1 MSTLIV
7 KWIERVLLFMAYK
20 GLTDVE
26 VRERQEKY
34 GMNELY
40 KKKKHS
46 IFKKLLEVITEPMFI
61 LLILAAT
68 IYFVLGEARDGAIM
82 LVFVFGMIS
91 IETIQEWKTDKTLK
105 ALKELSSPK
114 VRVIRNGIEVEI
126 DSLYLVPDDIMI
138 LYEGIKIPADGII
151 MDTLGLCVDES
162 SLTGESEGKWKK
174 AFIKEEADE
183 YFKAYCCYA
192 GTICIQGKAY
202 VKVTNIGLNT
212 EYGKIADSVLN
223 EKAQKTLLEKQ
234 TSKLVKIC
242 AILAGILFL
251 VVGILTFI
259 ISKGT
264 IKNRFIDGILSGIT
278 LAMAMIPE
286 EFPVILTIFLS
297 MGAWRLAKKNSL
309 VKKLPAV
316 ETLGAVSVLCVDKTG
331 TITENKMEVS
341 EVSYKINSFPNED
354 EKKEIAKISLM
365 ASIKDSFDSMEIAI
379 LNYASNLDI
388 NIEDKIVHS
397 FPFTNETKMMGN
409 VYQVEDKY
417 TLAVKGACETI
428 IELCPSLSPDDKE
441 NINKLVKEYSLK
453 GLRVL
458 AVAKEVSSEII
469 DTLETRNMEFVGL
482 ITFVDPERKGIKEN
496 ILKCYNAGIRVV
508 MITGDNGDTAG
519 AIAKKI
525 GIKNY
530 DKCITG
536 SELNE
541 MTDEEL
547 KTKLNYVN
555 IFSRVIPEH
564 KMRIVKCLQEL
575 GEVVAMTGDGVN
587 DAPALKKADIGIAM
601 GKHGSDVARE
611 AADLVLLDDNFNTI
625 VSTVEDGRRIYD
637 NIKKAIGYVFT
648 IHIPIALASLIAPML
663 NITSEFLFLLPL
675 HVVLLELLIDPT
687 CSIVLE
693 RQPAEPDIMN
703 RSPRKITDSL
713 IKKSLLFKSII
724 QGLVLFMMSFGSYYY
739 YYQIS
744 DVYTARSFG
753 LTILFLGNLFLVN
766 VNSSDKEFAI
776 TSFKKLLK
784 DKVMWI
790 TNILTILCLVI
801 IIYTPL
807 NNILKLD
814 PLTPLELLVAV
825 IFAVISVFWIEI
837 YKLFK
842 KRIKK

>member
-1 MSTLIV
+1 MN
-7 KWIERVLLFMAYK
+7 K
-20 GLTDVE
+20 GLTDAE
-26 VRERQEKY
+26 VKMRQEKY
-34 GMNELY
+34 GLNELY
-40 KKKKHS
+40 KKNKHS

-68 IYFVLGEARDGAIM
+68 IYFILGEARDGAIM
-82 LVFVFGMIS
+82 LIFVFGMIS
-91 IETIQEWKTDKTLK
+91 IETVQEWKTDKTLK
-105 ALKELSSPK
+105 ALKDLSSPK
-114 VRVIRNGIEVEI
+114 IKVIRNGIETEI

-138 LYEGIKIPADGII
+138 IYEGVKIPADGII
-151 MDTLGLCVDES
+151 LDTLGLCIDES

-174 AFIKEEADE
+174 VFTDEEDE
-183 YFKAYCCYA
+183 YFKTYCCYA
-192 GTICIQGKAY
+192 GTICTQGKAY

-212 EYGKIADSVLN
+212 EYGKIAHAVLN
-223 EKAQKTLLEKQ
+223 EKPQKTLLEKQ

-242 AILAGILFL
+242 VALAIVLFL
-251 VVGILTFI
+251 TVGILTFI

-264 IKNRFIDGILSGIT
+264 IKDRFIEGILSGIT

-341 EVSYKINSFPNED
+341 EVSFKLNSIPNET
-354 EKKEIAKISLM
+354 EKKEIAKIALM

-379 LNYASNLDI
+379 ANYSSNLNI
-388 NIEDKIVHS
+388 NLEDKIVYS

-409 VYQVEDKY
+409 VYQMDGKY
-417 TLAVKGACETI
+417 ILAVKGACESI
-428 IELCPSLSPDDKE
+428 IELCPSLSLNDKE
-441 NINKLVKEYSLK
+441 NIERLIKEYSLK

-458 AVAKEVSSEII
+458 ALAKEESNEII
-469 DTLETRNMEFVGL
+469 DTLENRKMEFVGL
-482 ITFVDPERKGIKEN
+482 ISFIDPEREGIKEN
-496 ILKCYNAGIRVV
+496 ILKCYNAGIRVI
-508 MITGDNGDTAG
+508 MITGDNGYTAG

-530 DKCITG
+530 DNCITG
-536 SELNE
+536 SELND

-547 KTKLNYVN
+547 KLKLKATN

-625 VSTVEDGRRIYD
+625 VNTIEDGRRIYD
-637 NIKKAIGYVFT
+637 NIKKAIGYVFS

-693 RQPAEPDIMN
+693 RQPAEPDIMK
-703 RSPRKITDSL
+703 RKPRKITDPL
-713 IKKSLLFKSII
+713 IKKDLLIKCII
-724 QGLVLFMMSFGSYYY
+724 QGLILFAISFGSYYY

-766 VNSSDKEFAI
+766 VNSSNKDFAI
-776 TSFKKLLK
+776 TSFKKLIK

-790 TNILTILCLVI
+790 TNILTIACLI
-801 IIYTPL
+801 IILYTPL

-814 PLTPLELLVAV
+814 PLTPIEFIAAIILS
-825 IFAVISVFWIEI
+825 IISVFWIEL
-837 YKLFK
+837 YKLAKKLLLK
-842 KRIKK
+842 KRND